1 MKIAFFDF
9 DGTITHSDTY
19 TRFIFYATPKI
30 RLYIGLLLVSPIL
43 LLYKLNLL
51 SAANIRPIL
60 TNLAFGYRDK
70 HEVLTLAKKYALT
83 YLPSVLRDNAMKKI
97 AWHKQQGHSVVIVS
111 ASLDIYL
118 SFWCEQHSVKLICSE
133 LECKKGTLTG
143 RYLHKDCAGQNK
155 VDLIKRAIDLSLY
168 EVIFAYGDSRE
179 DLPMLALADIK
190 YYQGCKQ
197 D

>member
-60 TNLAFGYRDK
+60 TNL
-70 HEVLTLAKKYALT
+70 
-83 YLPSVLRDNAMKKI
+83 
-97 AWHKQQGHSVVIVS
+97 
-111 ASLDIYL
+111 
-118 SFWCEQHSVKLICSE
+118 
-133 LECKKGTLTG
+133 
-143 RYLHKDCAGQNK
+143 
-155 VDLIKRAIDLSLY
+155 
-168 EVIFAYGDSRE
+168 
-179 DLPMLALADIK
+179 
-190 YYQGCKQ
+190 
-197 D
+197 